1 MHSKILKNLISRDPT
16 CKELLLAFASEMKIE
31 FQIVLLEGNLI
42 LNNSTNNH
50 SLEFPITQ
58 SNEIYGT
65 LKTNDVRGKL
75 IADLLEILVKKEL
88 DKKKIGVEVLG
99 LYREVNMIY
108 KFSEQISE
116 KIDAHSI
123 AFTALQEA
131 IQIIHAT
138 HGLFLSY
145 DADSKEVIKLSSFG
159 KNPNSEKNVSTHSE
173 MLKEFILDGHSAIV
187 SKSQIKNNEATQHL
201 ESLMFAPLKVKD
213 RYLGLLM
220 VGHDAKDEFTAAEL
234 KLLTTIALQSAS
246 ALDSALLYQKGLK
259 EANEREEA
267 IRKMHEVSL
276 KFVPFE
282 FLKSLGKSSLPQVA
296 LGDQV
301 EREVTVLFA
310 DIRDFTTISERMEP
324 SENFLF
330 INSFNKKMGPIIRKN
345 NGFIMQY
352 LGDGFMAIFPGGS
365 QDAVKASVEMHNL
378 LKIYNKGLNGSNSN
392 WPNIKIGI
400 GMQNG
405 KLIMG
410 ITGDVDR
417 LDAAII
423 SDTVNTASRIE
434 GLSKHYGT
442 SILLTGECYN
452 TLSNLDKFD
461 FRYLGLVK
469 VKGKQTPLEL
479 YECINGDS
487 HEMYALKVETLH
499 LFNKAISYYYN
510 REFAMAAVT
519 FQEVIKK
526 NKEDK
531 TARLFLNRSAQLIT
545 EAIDDDW
552 KGIEVA
558 YHL

>member
-1 MHSKILKNLISRDPT
+1 MHDKILKNIISRDRG
-16 CKELLLAFASEMKIE
+16 CKELIIAFAEEINVQ
-31 FQIVLLEGNLI
+31 FQILLLSGISI
-42 LNNSTNNH
+42 LENTSEDLELELPIKQQDNS
-50 SLEFPITQ
+50 
-58 SNEIYGT
+58 YGI
-65 LKTNDVRGKL
+65 LKTNDAKARLLVDL
-75 IADLLEILVKKEL
+75 IQLLIKKEI

-116 KIDAHSI
+116 KIDVHSI
-123 AFTALQEA
+123 AKTALQEA

-145 DADSKEVIKLSSFG
+145 DSESKDVTELSSFG
-159 KNPNSEKNVSTHSE
+159 KNPESKKNISTYNE
-173 MLKEFILDGHSAIV
+173 MLKEFILDGNSAII
-187 SKSQIKNNEATQHL
+187 SKSRIKNNIATMHL

-213 RYLGLLM
+213 RHLGLLM
-220 VGHDAKDEFTAAEL
+220 VGHEEKEEFTAAEL

-330 INSFNKKMGPIIRKN
+330 INSFNKKMGPIIREN

-365 QDAVKASVEMHNL
+365 QDAVKASVEMHNS
-378 LKIYNKGLNGSNSN
+378 LKLYNQGLNGSD

-410 ITGDVDR
+410 ITGDVHR

-442 SILLTGECYN
+442 SILLTGECYD
-452 TLSNLDKFD
+452 TLSEIANFD

-469 VKGKQTPLEL
+469 VKGKQTALKL

-487 HEMYALKVETLH
+487 SYLYKLKIETLD

-558 YHL
+558 YHNI

>member
-1 MHSKILKNLISRDPT
+1 
-16 CKELLLAFASEMKIE
+16 
-31 FQIVLLEGNLI
+31 VLYL
-42 LNNSTNNH
+42 
-50 SLEFPITQ
+50 
-58 SNEIYGT
+58 
-65 LKTNDVRGKL
+65 
-75 IADLLEILVKKEL
+75 LVKKEL

-116 KIDAHSI
+116 KIDIYSI
-123 AFTALQEA
+123 ANTALQEA

-145 DADSKEVIKLSSFG
+145 DADSDIVTKLSSFG
-159 KNPNSEKNVSTHSE
+159 QNPNNENNVSTYNA
-173 MLKEFILDGHSAIV
+173 MLKEFILDGNSAIIAK
-187 SKSQIKNNEATQHL
+187 SKIKENEATQHL
-201 ESLMFAPLKVKD
+201 ESLMFAPLKVKE

-220 VGHDAKDEFTAAEL
+220 VGHETKGEFTAAEL

-267 IRKMHEVSL
+267 IRKMHEVSI

-310 DIRDFTTISERMEP
+310 DIRDFTTISEQMEP

-378 LKIYNKGLNGSNSN
+378 LKEYNQGLNGIN
-392 WPNIKIGI
+392 WPKIKIGI

-410 ITGDVDR
+410 ITGDIDR

-452 TLSNLDKFD
+452 TLSSTEIFD

-469 VKGKQTPLEL
+469 VKGKQNALEL

-487 HEMYALKVETLH
+487 VIQYQLKIETLS
-499 LFNKAISYYYN
+499 LFDKAIAYYYN
-510 REFAMAAVT
+510 KEFAMAAVT

-526 NKEDK
+526 NNQDK
-531 TARLFLNRSAQLIT
+531 TAKLFLNRSAQLIT
-545 EAIDDDW
+545 ESIDDDW
-552 KGIEVA
+552 KGVEVA
-558 YHL
+558 YHFK

>member
-1 MHSKILKNLISRDPT
+1 MSNRILKHIISRDSA
-16 CKELLLAFASEMKIE
+16 CKNFILSLADEMKLD
-31 FQIVLLEGNLI
+31 FLI
-42 LNNSTNNH
+42 LLPDGKPVLGKETPDMHQEFAINYNQE
-50 SLEFPITQ
+50 SLGI
-58 SNEIYGT
+58 
-65 LKTNDVRGKL
+65 LKTTDARGKL
-75 IADLLEILVKKEL
+75 LVDMFNLLIKKEIE
-88 DKKKIGVEVLG
+88 KKKIGVEVLG

-108 KFSEQISE
+108 NFSEQISE
-116 KIDAHSI
+116 KIDIYSI
-123 AFTALQEA
+123 ASFALQEA

-145 DADSKEVIKLSSFG
+145 DQDTGEVNKLSSHG
-159 KNPNSEKNVSTHSE
+159 TNPNDNKNLAINNA
-173 MLKEFILDGHSAIV
+173 MLKEFILTGNSAII
-187 SKSQIKNNEATQHL
+187 SKFKIKENDATNHL

-220 VGHDAKDEFTAAEL
+220 VGHNSKDEFTAAEL

-365 QDAVKASVEMHNL
+365 QDAVKASVEMHDS
-378 LKIYNKGLNGSNSN
+378 LKEYNQGLNGAN
-392 WPNIKIGI
+392 WPTIKIGI

-452 TLSNLDKFD
+452 TMSDLDKFN

-469 VKGKQTPLEL
+469 VKGKHNPLEL
-479 YECINGDS
+479 FECINGDS
-487 HEMYALKVETLH
+487 KELYDLKMETLPT
-499 LFNKAISYYYN
+499 FEKAIAYYYN

-519 FQEVIKK
+519 FQQVIKI
-526 NKEDK
+526 NKQDK

-545 EAIDDDW
+545 EAIDDEW

-558 YHL
+558 YHTK